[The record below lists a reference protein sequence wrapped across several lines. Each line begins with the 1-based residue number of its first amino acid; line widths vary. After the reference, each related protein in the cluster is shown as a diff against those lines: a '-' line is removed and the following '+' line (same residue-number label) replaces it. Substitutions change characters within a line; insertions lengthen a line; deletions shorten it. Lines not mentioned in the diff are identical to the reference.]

1 MGVRTGKTG
10 KASPK
15 EEHYYR
21 LDNSAIFTAAIAGA
35 AGPLVYRLSFELEQ
49 TIELPRLE
57 AAIAHLVSR
66 FPYLFVELRNG
77 VFWHYLEP
85 SAFPPRV
92 EAESPWPVA
101 PLPYR
106 RGRPLCRITAY
117 GRRVACEFHH
127 AVTDGTGAFAF
138 LRSLIVEYLQLGG
151 LGSGL
156 PREAFGDVIRPEDP
170 LDPEEEEDAYGRYF
184 NKTTPHPVKTA
195 KAFLLPGSRRIL
207 EYRETEGNIP
217 LRLCLDT
224 AKSLKVTLT
233 EFLTSVHIAA
243 LQELYEALPPI
254 KRQQARKNIAVQIP
268 VNLRNLYPSRT
279 LRNFFLC
286 VAPSIDL
293 RLGHW
298 SFEEIL
304 RRVHHAFRL
313 GLEEKEM
320 LRQIRRNVGGE
331 RNPIGRALLLPLKTL
346 LLRVINKNIGLKAFS
361 GSISNVGTI
370 SLPEP
375 FASHVKDFGL
385 ILPRGRH
392 YGANIS
398 VFSWKETLTIT
409 IGSCVANR
417 DFEKAF
423 FTRLAQLGLPVS
435 IRCNEPYL
443 PPAARL
449 QERGVCS

>member
-1 MGVRTGKTG
+1 MNAGKRG
-10 KASPK
+10 KAGPK

-35 AGPLVYRLSFELEQ
+35 AGPLVYRFSFELDQ
-49 TIELPRLE
+49 TLQLPRLE
-57 AAIAHLVSR
+57 AAIAHLVPR

-85 SAFPPRV
+85 AANPPRV
-92 EAESPWPVA
+92 QAEAHWPVA

-127 AVTDGTGAFAF
+127 AVTDGTGALAF
-138 LRSLIVEYLQLGG
+138 LRSLIVEYLMIGG
-151 LGSGL
+151 LGTDL
-156 PREAFGDVIRPEDP
+156 PRKFFGDVIRPEDP
-170 LDPEEEEDAYGRYF
+170 IDPEEEEDAYGRYF
-184 NKTTPHPVKTA
+184 NKSSPNPVKTD
-195 KAFLLPGSRRIL
+195 KAFLMPGRRRTI

-217 LRLCLDT
+217 LRVSLDT

-233 EFLTSVHIAA
+233 EFLASVHIAA
-243 LQELYEALPPI
+243 LQDLYEALPP
-254 KRQQARKNIAVQIP
+254 RRRWSARKNIAVQIP

-286 VAPSIDL
+286 VSPAIDM

-304 RRVHHAFRL
+304 RRVHHGFRL

-331 RNPIGRALLLPLKTL
+331 RNPIGRAMFLPLKTI

-375 FASHVKDFGL
+375 FASHICGFGL

-392 YGANIS
+392 YGASIG
-398 VFSWKETLTIT
+398 VFSWKETLTII

-417 DFEKAF
+417 DFERAF
-423 FTRLAQLGLPVS
+423 FARLAGLGLPVTV
-435 IRCNEPYL
+435 RCNEPYT
-443 PPAARL
+443 PIKAF
-449 QERGVCS
+449 QHQRGVNS

>member
-1 MGVRTGKTG
+1 MDMRSRKDGR
-10 KASPK
+10 ASPK
-15 EEHYYR
+15 DDHYYR
-21 LDNSAIFTAAIAGA
+21 LDNSAIFTAAIAGV

-49 TIELPRLE
+49 TLVLPRLQT
-57 AAIAHLVSR
+57 AIAHLAPR

-85 SAFPPRV
+85 ASRLPSVEV
-92 EAESPWPVA
+92 EAPWPVA

-127 AVTDGTGAFAF
+127 AVTDGTGAMAF
-138 LRSLIVEYLQLGG
+138 LRALLVEYLRLGG
-151 LGSGL
+151 LGEDG
-156 PREAFGDVIRPEDP
+156 PREIFGDVIRPEDP
-170 LDPEEEEDAYGRYF
+170 IDPEEEEDAYGRYF
-184 NKTTPHPVKTA
+184 NKSSPHPVKTA
-195 KAFLLPGSRRIL
+195 KAFLMPGRRRIL
-207 EYRETEGNIP
+207 EYRETEGKLP
-217 LRLCLDT
+217 LRQALDT

-233 EFLTSVHIAA
+233 ELLTAIYLAS
-243 LQELYEALPPI
+243 LQDLYEALPPG
-254 KRQQARKNIAVQIP
+254 RRRRARKNIAVQIP

-286 VAPSIDL
+286 VSPSIDL

-304 RRVHHAFRL
+304 RRVHHQFRL

-331 RNPIGRALLLPLKTL
+331 KNPLGRVMFLPFKTL
-346 LLRVINKNIGLKAFS
+346 LLRIINKNIGLKAFS
-361 GSISNVGTI
+361 GSISNIGAI

-375 FASHVKDFGL
+375 YAAQVRAFGL

-392 YGANIS
+392 YGANIG
-398 VFSWKETLTIT
+398 VFSWKETLSVT
-409 IGSCVANR
+409 IGSCVENR
-417 DFEKAF
+417 EFERAYF
-423 FTRLAQLGLPVS
+423 SRLASLGLPVTV
-435 IRCNEPYL
+435 RCNEPL
-443 PPAARL
+443 GPAPKPCAT
-449 QERGVCS
+449 

>member
-1 MGVRTGKTG
+1 MNPGKNGGTSL
-10 KASPK
+10 KD
-15 EEHYYR
+15 EHYYR

-35 AGPLVYRLSFELEQ
+35 AGPLVYRLSFELERI
-49 TIELPRLE
+49 IELSRLE
-57 AAIAHLVSR
+57 QALERLAPR

-85 SAFPPRV
+85 SSKPPTV
-92 EAESPWPVA
+92 EAEGPWPVA

-127 AVTDGTGAFAF
+127 AVTDGTGALAF
-138 LRSLIVEYLQLGG
+138 LRALIVEYLRLGG
-151 LGSGL
+151 LGTEL
-156 PREAFGDVIRPEDP
+156 PRAAFGDVIRPEDP

-184 NKTTPHPVKTA
+184 NKSSPHPVKTG
-195 KAFLLPGSRRIL
+195 KAFLMPGKRRTF
-207 EYRETEGNIP
+207 EYRETLGTLP
-217 LRLCLDT
+217 LRQSLDT

-233 EFLTSVHIAA
+233 ELLTAVHIAA
-243 LQELYEALPPI
+243 LQDLYEALPP
-254 KRQQARKNIAVQIP
+254 RQRWRAHKNIAVQIP

-286 VAPSIDL
+286 VAPAIDL

-304 RRVHHAFRL
+304 RRVHHGFRL

-331 RNPIGRALLLPLKTL
+331 RYVIGRALLLPLKTL

-361 GSISNVGTI
+361 GSISNLGAI

-375 FASHVKDFGL
+375 FSSQVKGFGL

-392 YGANIS
+392 YGANIG
-398 VFSWKETLTIT
+398 VFSWKDTLSIT
-409 IGSCVANR
+409 IGSCVVNR
-417 DFEKAF
+417 DFERAYF
-423 FTRLAQLGLPVS
+423 VRLARLGLPLT
-435 IRCNEPYL
+435 IRCNEPYT
-443 PPAARL
+443 AAAPH
-449 QERGVCS
+449 ERGVPS

>member
-151 LGSGL
+151 
-156 PREAFGDVIRPEDP
+156 
-170 LDPEEEEDAYGRYF
+170 
-184 NKTTPHPVKTA
+184 
-195 KAFLLPGSRRIL
+195 
-207 EYRETEGNIP
+207 
-217 LRLCLDT
+217 
-224 AKSLKVTLT
+224 
-233 EFLTSVHIAA
+233 
-243 LQELYEALPPI
+243 Q
-254 KRQQARKNIAVQIP
+254 
-268 VNLRNLYPSRT
+268 
-279 LRNFFLC
+279 
-286 VAPSIDL
+286 
-293 RLGHW
+293 
-298 SFEEIL
+298 
-304 RRVHHAFRL
+304 
-313 GLEEKEM
+313 
-320 LRQIRRNVGGE
+320 
-331 RNPIGRALLLPLKTL
+331 IGRA
-346 LLRVINKNIGLKAFS
+346 
-361 GSISNVGTI
+361 
-370 SLPEP
+370 
-375 FASHVKDFGL
+375 HV
-385 ILPRGRH
+385 
-392 YGANIS
+392 
-398 VFSWKETLTIT
+398 
-409 IGSCVANR
+409 
-417 DFEKAF
+417 
-423 FTRLAQLGLPVS
+423 
-435 IRCNEPYL
+435 
-443 PPAARL
+443 
-449 QERGVCS
+449 

>member
-1 MGVRTGKTG
+1 MSSGKTG
-10 KASPK
+10 KTTPK

-35 AGPLVYRLSFELEQ
+35 AGPLVYRFSFELDQ
-49 TIELPRLE
+49 TIQLPRLD
-57 AAIAHLVSR
+57 AALDNLVPR

-85 SAFPPRV
+85 AANPPRI

-127 AVTDGTGAFAF
+127 AVTDGTGALAF
-138 LRSLIVEYLQLGG
+138 LRSLVVEYLRLCG
-151 LGSGL
+151 LGTEL

-184 NKTTPHPVKTA
+184 NKSSPHPVKTD
-195 KAFLLPGSRRIL
+195 KAFLMPGRRRIM
-207 EYRETEGNIP
+207 EYRETVGNLP
-217 LRLCLDT
+217 LRQSLDT

-243 LQELYEALPPI
+243 LQDLYETLPP
-254 KRQQARKNIAVQIP
+254 RRRRLARNNIAVQIP
-268 VNLRNLYPSRT
+268 VNLRNIYPSRT

-286 VAPSIDL
+286 VSPAIDM

-304 RRVHHAFRL
+304 RRVHHGFRL

-331 RNPIGRALLLPLKTL
+331 RNPVGRALLLPLKTL

-370 SLPEP
+370 TLPEP
-375 FASHVKDFGL
+375 FASHVRGFGL

-392 YGANIS
+392 YGANIG

-417 DFEKAF
+417 DFERVF
-423 FTRLAQLGLPVS
+423 FARLARLGLPASVQ
-435 IRCNEPYL
+435 CNELYDSTAPH
-443 PPAARL
+443 
-449 QERGVCS
+449 ERGVPS

>member
-1 MGVRTGKTG
+1 MSAVKSGRT
-10 KASPK
+10 SPK

-35 AGPLVYRLSFELEQ
+35 AGPLVYRLTFELYQ
-49 TIELPRLE
+49 TIELRRLE
-57 AAIAHLVSR
+57 TAIERLVPR
-66 FPYLFVELRNG
+66 YPYLFVELRNG

-85 SAFPPRV
+85 SANPPRV
-92 EAESPWPVA
+92 EAETYWPVA

-138 LRSLIVEYLQLGG
+138 LRSLIVEYHLLGG
-151 LGSGL
+151 LGKEL

-184 NKTTPHPVKTA
+184 NKSSPNPVKTD
-195 KAFLLPGSRRIL
+195 KAFLMPGRRRTI
-207 EYRETEGNIP
+207 EYRETEGSIP
-217 LRLCLDT
+217 LRQCLDK

-233 EFLTSVHIAA
+233 EFLTAVHIAA
-243 LQELYEALPPI
+243 LQELYEDLPP
-254 KRQQARKNIAVQIP
+254 RQRRQARKNIAVQIP
-268 VNLRNLYPSRT
+268 VNLRNIYPSRT

-286 VAPSIDL
+286 VAPAIDM

-298 SFEEIL
+298 TFEEIL

-331 RNPIGRALLLPLKTL
+331 RNPIGRALLLPLKNL

-361 GSISNVGTI
+361 GSISNVGAI

-375 FASHVKDFGL
+375 FASQVKDFGL

-392 YGANIS
+392 YGANIG

-409 IGSCVANR
+409 IGSCVHNR
-417 DFEKAF
+417 NFERVF
-423 FTRLAQLGLPVS
+423 FRRLARLGLTVS
-435 IRCNEPYL
+435 IRCNEPGTTTI
-443 PPAARL
+443 P
-449 QERGVCS
+449 QSHETGVRT